1 MKYYNYLSKAALFL
15 SATWLLA
22 SSCSQTESVSVPS
35 QNMIIKVYDCGIKSN
50 NENHSRVTTDE
61 NYLTKFEQGDC
72 IGLFAIKN
80 GEVWNGINNAKVT
93 LADNGTWTTEQTLQY
108 DNEQEGVLYYA
119 YFPYQENLSLN
130 NNTSI
135 DNLLQTMVDEW
146 VPASDQSDAGKYASA
161 DLLTSDEG
169 SPVIQSTGG
178 QFVINLTMKH
188 RMALSVINIPETEY
202 VFSDASL
209 NETPYIVKEYTSA
222 FYKTSEDTANEVQPY
237 LAEDGTYRLI
247 IKPSE
252 TTSII
257 VTQGEEAEK
266 RYAFEMTAGEGQYQ
280 HFLLGGGKKTI
291 EHELKAGDFY
301 CADGSIVSGD
311 NENIPDN
318 CIGIVFYVGNPQPSY
333 LYPDAVNSDGSI
345 FVTDATD
352 ALKRDYPSCVHG
364 LVYALE
370 YANEVISVLGNGNRF
385 DLPGENYAGYLC
397 KAGNR
402 EPHYTAILGYNNT
415 EVMKLAN
422 ETSLTQGRDWDFSGL
437 TAYLNDYSQ
446 QHPLPS
452 GITTN
457 WYLPSIEEM
466 RILIDN
472 ETTLNTSLSK
482 VGGDNL
488 WYLNGT
494 ENNTDIN
501 PRDRF
506 KGYWSSS
513 LRSSN
518 LFYFVNSEGEEGND
532 INGEVWY
539 LGYFRFAFAF

>member
-1 MKYYNYLSKAALFL
+1 MKYYNYLSKIFLFL

-22 SSCSQTESVSVPS
+22 GSCSQTESVSMSS
-35 QNMIIKVYDCGIKSN
+35 QNMKIKVYDCGIKN
-50 NENHSRVTTDE
+50 NDHSRVTTGE
-61 NYLTKFEQGDC
+61 NYMTQFEQGDC

-80 GEVWNGINNAKVT
+80 GGVWNNINNVKVT
-93 LADNGTWTTEQTLQY
+93 FADNGTWTTEQSLRY

-119 YFPYQENLSLN
+119 YFPYKENLNLN
-130 NNTSI
+130 DNTSI
-135 DNLLQTMVDEW
+135 EDFFKTMVNEW
-146 VPASDQSDAGKYASA
+146 IPASDQSDADKYASA

-169 SPVIQSTGG
+169 SAVIQSADG

-188 RMALSVINIPETEY
+188 RMALSVINIPEIEY
-202 VFSDASL
+202 VFSNASL
-209 NETPYIVKEYTSA
+209 NETPYIVKESTSV
-222 FYKTSEDTANEVQPY
+222 FYKTSEDAANKVQPY

-247 IKPSE
+247 VQPSGD
-252 TTSII
+252 TSII

-266 RYAFEMTAGEGQYQ
+266 KYEFKMEVGEGEYQ
-280 HFLLGGGKKTI
+280 HFLLGGGKKTVN
-291 EHELKAGDFY
+291 HELKIGDFY
-301 CADGSIVSGD
+301 CADGSIVAGD

-333 LYPDAVNSDGSI
+333 LYPDAVNTDGSI

-370 YANEVISVLGNGNRF
+370 YANEAISVLGDGNRF
-385 DLPGENYAGYLC
+385 NLPGEPNFGYLC
-397 KAGNR
+397 KAGNK

-422 ETSLTQGRDWDFSGL
+422 KASLEQNRDWNFSQL
-437 TAYLNDYSQ
+437 ITYLEDYSQ
-446 QHPLPS
+446 KHTLPS
-452 GITTN
+452 GITTD

-466 RILIDN
+466 RILINN
-472 ETTLNTSLSK
+472 EMTLNASLSK
-482 VGGDNL
+482 VGGNEL

-494 ENNTDIN
+494 ENSPEIN

-513 LRSSN
+513 LRSEN

-532 INGEVWY
+532 INGNVWH